1 MSHPTLAI
9 MFSGGSD
16 SLSLLAMAFKGQLP
30 EIPRPEQVHLLYML
44 NGMSRFPTFP
54 RERVR
59 IAKELL
65 EVQAAGPLK
74 NPEIIYNE
82 LDTAR
87 LFQGLWIDR
96 YEELMPRFNGK
107 NLVCVA
113 CKVAMHAR
121 SIIYCREN
129 GINLLVT
136 GYAKKQA
143 YYPEQTPTFMQR
155 LREFSDRFG
164 IETRYPVFDVF
175 TDDVVVR
182 HYLEDQGLPSA
193 GGGERDCM
201 FSQTYTTARESD
213 TAAFLDQTLPKVTT
227 YLEAVFKGE
236 IQKAVA
242 CFPPGRLKG
251 KLIKEGE

>member
-1 MSHPTLAI
+1 MTGDPIAI

-16 SLSLLAMAFKGQLP
+16 SLSLLSMAYKGQLKDIEP
-30 EIPRPEQVHLLYML
+30 SSSIHLLYML
-44 NGMSRFPTFP
+44 NGMSRFPSFP

-59 IAKELL
+59 VARELL
-65 EVQAAGPLK
+65 KAQTDDTGN
-74 NPEIIYNE
+74 NPEIIYSE

-96 YEELMPRFNGK
+96 YEELMPQFNGK

-129 GINLLVT
+129 GINRFCT

-143 YYPEQTPTFMQR
+143 YYPEQTPTFMNR
-155 LREFSDRFG
+155 LRDFSAIFG
-164 IETRYPVFDVF
+164 INTDYPVFDDF
-175 TDDVVVR
+175 TSDTVVK

-193 GGGERDCM
+193 SGGERDCM
-201 FSQTYTTARESD
+201 FSQTYTTALESD
-213 TAAFLDQTLPKVTT
+213 TAAYLDYALPIVEE
-227 YLEAVFKGE
+227 YLQAIFQGDIK
-236 IQKAVA
+236 KAVS
-242 CFPPGRLKG
+242 CFPPGRVKG
-251 KLIKEGE
+251 KLIRDI